1 MSEQI
6 REQNK
11 KHVEKLFETFSST
24 GDVAVLEQLVSPDY
38 VGPQGGKGPAGF
50 NAVVVGLRNAFPDIH
65 YTVDEL
71 VAEGDSVAVRWH
83 WTGTHRGPFRGYPPT
98 GKAVSNSGS
107 GIFRF
112 QDDKVVAADLET
124 DRLGFLQQIGVVPEN
139 VGLGPRAG
147 SPAAPHP
154 AAGSTAGGPIAH

>member
-11 KHVEKLFETFSST
+11 RNVEKLFETFSN
-24 GDVAVLEQLVSPDY
+24 GDLAALDQLVAPEY
-38 VGPQGGKGPAGF
+38 VGPQGEKGPAGF
-50 NAVVVGLRNAFPDIH
+50 RPVVVGLRAAFPDIH

-71 VAEGDSVAVRWH
+71 VAENDRVAVRWH
-83 WTGTHRGPFRGYPPT
+83 WTGTHQGPFRAYPPT
-98 GKAVSNSGS
+98 GKPVINSGS

-112 QDDKVVAADLET
+112 KDDKVVSAGLET
-124 DRLGFLQQIGVVPEN
+124 DRLGFLQQIGAVPEG

-147 SPAAPHP
+147 SPPPRPSAEP
-154 AAGSTAGGPIAH
+154 GSSSTH